1 MAVSKKASEEATAA
15 IELAKKVRDEDVLR
29 DIETFEQAYAL
40 AAEAYGGVVDAS
52 ELLGTGFDVLN
63 SDEKKQLV
71 NVPFIVLDSRIHD
84 GEQGA
89 FCSLVAV
96 TEKGARYII
105 NDGSTGIYAQVLRLR
120 EKTAKDGG
128 WLIRHG
134 LRDSEYPTCK
144 GCGRPHPTK
153 LKVCVVCG
161 DEDTARGTG
170 RTFYLDV

>member
-1 MAVSKKASEEATAA
+1 MAPKAKQESAE
-15 IELAKKVRDEDVLR
+15 IELVKKVRDEDVLR
-29 DIETFEQAYAL
+29 EIESFDQAYAL

-71 NVPFIVLDSRIHD
+71 NVPFIVLDSRIHE
-84 GEQGA
+84 GEQGQ

-105 NDGSTGIYAQVLRLR
+105 NDGSTGIYAQVQRLR
-120 EKTAKDGG
+120 NKTGKDGG

-144 GCGRPHPTK
+144 NCGKPHPTK
-153 LKVCVVCG
+153 VTKCMVCQ
-161 DEDTARGTG
+161 DDSADRGVG